1 MDQKYQYDDAKT
13 EIFARL
19 RNSLSDHPTPP
30 AVPREYRRVGGRTGA
45 EVVDVLIDR
54 LEDYKANVYR
64 EKLDSLPERIG
75 ALLEDRSCVIPSG
88 LYENWLPDRDFIV
101 DLDDQPL
108 TISDL
113 DSIDAVLTGST
124 VACADTGTIFL
135 SAQPNEGRR
144 AITLVPDH
152 HVCVVFEKDVVDLVP
167 QALEAI
173 ESTQPITMI
182 SGPSAT
188 SDIELERVEG
198 VHGPRRLDI
207 IIVAK

>member
-1 MDQKYQYDDAKT
+1 MDQTYQYSDAKT

-19 RNSLSDHPTPP
+19 RNSLSDHPAPP
-30 AVPREYRRVGGRTGA
+30 AVPREYRRVGERTGA

-64 EKLDSLPERIG
+64 DDLASLPDRIS

-88 LYENWLPDRDFIV
+88 VAEEWLPDRDFIV
-101 DLDDQPL
+101 DHADQPL
-108 TISDL
+108 TIDDL
-113 DSIDAVLTGST
+113 DSIDTVLTGST
-124 VACADTGTIFL
+124 VSCADTGTIFL

-144 AITLVPDH
+144 AITLVP
-152 HVCVVFEKDVVDLVP
+152 

-173 ESTQPITMI
+173 EGTRPITMI

-207 IIVAK
+207 IIVA

>member
-1 MDQKYQYDDAKT
+1 MDQTYQYSDAKT

-19 RNSLSDHPTPP
+19 RNSLSDPPAPP
-30 AVPREYRRVGGRTGA
+30 AVPREYRRVGERTGA

-64 EKLDSLPERIG
+64 DDLASLPDRIS
-75 ALLEDRSCVIPSG
+75 ALLEDRSCVMPSG
-88 LYENWLPDRDFIV
+88 VSEKWLPDRDFIV
-101 DLDDQPL
+101 DHADQPL
-108 TISDL
+108 TIDDL
-113 DSIDAVLTGST
+113 DSIDTVLTGST
-124 VACADTGTIFL
+124 VSCADTGTIFL

-152 HVCVVFEKDVVDLVP
+152 HICVVFEKDVVDLVP

-173 ESTQPITMI
+173 EGTRPITMI

-207 IIVAK
+207 IIVS

>member
-19 RNSLSDHPTPP
+19 RNSLSDPPTPP
-30 AVPREYRRVGGRTGA
+30 PVPREYRRVGDREGA
-45 EVVDVLIDR
+45 EVVEVLIDR
-54 LEDYKANVYR
+54 LIDYKANVYR
-64 EKLDSLPERIG
+64 EDMNSLPERI
-75 ALLEDRSCVIPSG
+75 AELLEDRTCVIPSG
-88 LYENWLPDRDFIV
+88 LPENWLPDRDFIV
-101 DLDDQPL
+101 DTDEQPL
-108 TISDL
+108 TIDDL
-113 DSIDAVLTGST
+113 DSIAAVLTGST
-124 VACADTGTIFL
+124 VSCADTGTIFL
-135 SAQPNEGRR
+135 SARPDEGRR

-173 ESTQPITMI
+173 EGTRPITMI

-207 IIVAK
+207 IIVAE

>member
-1 MDQKYQYDDAKT
+1 MDQTYQYSDAKT

-19 RNSLSDHPTPP
+19 RNSLSDHPAPP
-30 AVPREYRRVGGRTGA
+30 AVPREYRRVGERTGA

-64 EKLDSLPERIG
+64 DDLTSLPDRIR
-75 ALLEDRSCVIPSG
+75 ALLEDRSCVIPAGVS
-88 LYENWLPDRDFIV
+88 EEWLPDRDFIV
-101 DLDDQPL
+101 DHADQPL
-108 TISDL
+108 TIDDL
-113 DSIDAVLTGST
+113 DAIDTVLTGST
-124 VACADTGTIFL
+124 VSCADTGTIFL

-152 HVCVVFEKDVVDLVP
+152 HICVVFEKDVVDLVP

-173 ESTQPITMI
+173 EGTRPITMI

-207 IIVAK
+207 IIVA

>member
-1 MDQKYQYDDAKT
+1 MDQTYQYSDAKT

-19 RNSLSDHPTPP
+19 RNSLSDHPAPP
-30 AVPREYRRVGGRTGA
+30 AVPREYRRVGERTGA

-64 EKLDSLPERIG
+64 DDLASLPDRIS

-88 LYENWLPDRDFIV
+88 VAEEWLPDRDFIV
-101 DLDDQPL
+101 DHADQPL
-108 TISDL
+108 TIDDL
-113 DSIDAVLTGST
+113 DSIDTVLTGST
-124 VACADTGTIFL
+124 VSCADTGTIFL

-152 HVCVVFEKDVVDLVP
+152 HICVVFEKDVDLVP

-173 ESTQPITMI
+173 EGTRPITMI

-207 IIVAK
+207 IIVA

>member
-1 MDQKYQYDDAKT
+1 MDQTYQYSDAKT

-19 RNSLSDHPTPP
+19 RNSLSDHPAPP
-30 AVPREYRRVGGRTGA
+30 AVPREYRRVGERTGA

-64 EKLDSLPERIG
+64 DDLASLPNRIS
-75 ALLEDRSCVIPSG
+75 ALLEDRSCVIPAGVS
-88 LYENWLPDRDFIV
+88 EEWLPDRDFIV
-101 DLDDQPL
+101 DHADQPL
-108 TISDL
+108 TIDDL
-113 DSIDAVLTGST
+113 DSIDTVLTGST
-124 VACADTGTIFL
+124 VSCADTGTIFL

-152 HVCVVFEKDVVDLVP
+152 HICVVFEKDVVDLVP

-173 ESTQPITMI
+173 EGTRPITMI

-207 IIVAK
+207 IIVA